1 MHSEGCGILAV
12 RAKTSSDDTERV
24 LFLEATLKNTQR
36 QNNEAAPDLHSN
48 GCYLTIDFRFPV
60 RLLGCLQNYT
70 RSTPIPVK
78 MAIIDSEKRGSMPK
92 INVAIFKLPYAPY

>member
-12 RAKTSSDDTERV
+12 RAKTSKDDTERV
-24 LFLEATLKNTQR
+24 LFLEATLENTQR
-36 QNNEAAPDLHSN
+36 QNNQAAPDLHSN
-48 GCYLTIDFRFPV
+48 GCYLAIDFRFPV